1 MLLYWWI
8 TWSSVLVNTQQVEDA
23 ASKVQAAGKASGGEQ
38 EGDISDED
46 DDDDDVSSMVRTSL
60 EMEYVTA
67 IDSLGTAVD
76 EFCTF
81 KSTLESE
88 YLLISPN
95 SINNVIV

>member
-1 MLLYWWI
+1 M
-8 TWSSVLVNTQQVEDA
+8 EDA

-38 EGDISDED
+38 EGDISDEDDD